1 MVIFL
6 IQVIKIAASVF
17 SFLIIAYVLLS
28 YILTP
33 FHPVR
38 RVVDQIVEPMLNPI
52 KRIVPTVG
60 IFDFSP
66 IVLII
71 LVQVIET
78 ILVSILVAIG

>member
-17 SFLIIAYVLLS
+17 SFLIIVYVLLS
-28 YILTP
+28 YILSP
-33 FHPVR
+33 YHPVR

-52 KRIVPTVG
+52 RRIVPTVG
-60 IFDFSP
+60 MFDFSP